1 MTIMRKSDRMRAA
14 IVAALAMAALA
25 AGCGNNNSGSGGT
38 TTTTGGTTPTAG
50 GSGKTLQIAVIPKGT
65 SHEYWKSLHAGANKA
80 QQELATQGQK
90 INIIWKGP
98 EREDDRNGQ
107 INVVETFLSQQ
118 VDGIVLAPL
127 DSHALAAP
135 VEEAAKQ
142 HIPVVITDSSLEGTG
157 FVSFV
162 ATDNEKGGELGG
174 QRLIQVLGGK
184 KRVLM
189 MRYQQGSASTEERE
203 AGFMKAMQAAP
214 GIQMVSDDQ
223 YGGATVDTALKTSQ
237 NLLSRYGTQIDGI
250 FTPNESTTRGMLL
263 ALKQAGLLG
272 KVKLVGFDA
281 SPDLIQALQA
291 GNVQGLVVQDP
302 VKMGYLAVKTD
313 VEAIQG
319 KKVEPRIDTGVTM
332 VTPDNMNTPTVNAL
346 LHPPL
351 DQYLK

>member
-1 MTIMRKSDRMRAA
+1 MRKSDKMKAA
-14 IVAALAMAALA
+14 FAAALAMAALA
-25 AGCGNNNSGSGGT
+25 AGCGNNNSGGGGGT
-38 TTTTGGTTPTAG
+38 ATTTGGTTPMAG
-50 GSGKTLQIAVIPKGT
+50 GGGKTLQIAVIPKGT

-107 INVVETFLSQQ
+107 ISVVETFLSQQ

-127 DSHALAAP
+127 DSHALATP
-135 VEEAAKQ
+135 VGEAAKQ
-142 HIPVVITDSSLEGTG
+142 KIPVVITDSSLEGTG

-174 QRLIQVLGGK
+174 QRLVQVLGGK
-184 KRVLM
+184 KRVLL
-189 MRYQQGSASTEERE
+189 MRYQQGSASTEQRE
-203 AGFMKAMQAAP
+203 AGFMKAMKAAP
-214 GIQMVSDDQ
+214 GIQMVSQDQ
-223 YGGATVDTALKTSQ
+223 YGGATVDSALKTAQ

-250 FTPNESTTRGMLL
+250 FTPNESTTRGMIL

-281 SPDLIQALQA
+281 SADLVQAMQA

-313 VEAIQG
+313 VAAIKGQ
-319 KKVEPRIDTGVTM
+319 KVEARIDTGVTM
-332 VTPDNMNTPTVNAL
+332 VTPDNMKTAPVQAL
-346 LHPPL
+346 LNPPL